1 MLTSK
6 KQIDKSRL
14 GRLLVNRGYISEAQ
28 LDAAL
33 VEQAASGARLGEVLI
48 AQGLIC
54 ERELERTLK
63 HQKRY
68 RYAAA
73 FVAMAVAPLQPMV
86 AFAAGSA
93 GAAVIPT
100 QSSSQMKG
108 FAGLSGLQPL
118 DDSEMASVTAKGLV
132 EDIGRLTDIVERVKN
147 SENGE
152 VVPEEGDAVPQVA
165 LLAHLAAPIT
175 NFLDSNTKI
184 EGVVYDSATAPFSLN
199 TDGSVNIAMPS
210 HIDRISMTDIKPLGA
225 ADGAASMGNIYI
237 SDINFANTSMT
248 IRLR

>member
-100 QSSSQMKG
+100 QSSQVKG
-108 FAGLSGLQPL
+108 LAGLSGLKPL

-132 EDIGRLTDIVERVKN
+132 EDIGQLTDIVERVKN

-152 VVPEEGDAVPQVA
+152 IFPEDGDAVPQVT
-165 LLAHLAAPIT
+165 LLAHLAAPMT

-184 EGVVYDSATAPFSLN
+184 EGVVYDTETAPFSLN
-199 TDGSVNIAMPS
+199 TDGSVNIAMPT